1 LTGVDPMI
9 GLCKIFVG
17 NIAEG
22 MANFGSINFA
32 VYLQVIEGKEKP
44 PVRVLLKNLPTI
56 LRVMLTASSRI
67 PALVIQILENP
78 HGDLKG
84 HQIGRGHMH
93 LGLRYKI
100 NKKRPLALEHL
111 TEVKRI
117 LSQFGQTP
125 ILARVDAALAELVA
139 QITAMLNSKCAF
151 MLLAAWLLASC
162 TSAPSLYRVTE
173 LVPGISTQADAIAKL
188 GPPTATSKI
197 GEQTV
202 LQWADA
208 NSPIHLAI
216 SFGMDGR
223 MIQVASDATGVDQLS
238 ATRR

>member
-1 LTGVDPMI
+1 MI

-84 HQIGRGHMH
+84 HQIGLGHMH
-93 LGLRYKI
+93 LGRRYKI
-100 NKKRPLALEHL
+100 KKKRPRASASDRGKAHL
-111 TEVKRI
+111 V
-117 LSQFGQTP
+117 P
-125 ILARVDAALAELVA
+125 IRSNPDPCACRCGSRGAGAVA

-208 NSPIHLAI
+208 NLPIHLAI

>member
-1 LTGVDPMI
+1 
-9 GLCKIFVG
+9 
-17 NIAEG
+17 
-22 MANFGSINFA
+22 
-32 VYLQVIEGKEKP
+32 
-44 PVRVLLKNLPTI
+44 
-56 LRVMLTASSRI
+56 
-67 PALVIQILENP
+67 
-78 HGDLKG
+78 
-84 HQIGRGHMH
+84 
-93 LGLRYKI
+93 
-100 NKKRPLALEHL
+100 
-111 TEVKRI
+111 
-117 LSQFGQTP
+117 
-125 ILARVDAALAELVA
+125 VA

-208 NSPIHLAI
+208 NLPIHLAI